1 MMINGHHM
9 DTTWQQL
16 RCVEH
21 PMAQSSEIF
30 WLSHAFTCFHMLSHA
45 FTCFH
50 VLSRA
55 FTCFHMLSRAFTCF
69 HVLSRA
75 FTCFHMLSHAFTCL
89 HMLSHAFT
97 CFHMLSHAFT
107 GNSCPFLM
115 QAQNCITM
123 HNYSLWLSIC
133 FMGAASNLTVC
144 CQGAESWFD
153 RRLPTCA
160 GPSSDRFVF
169 WRSSGHCSRGGDRMQ
184 SESVD

>member
-45 FTCFH
+45 FT
-50 VLSRA
+50 
-55 FTCFHMLSRAFTCF
+55 
-69 HVLSRA
+69 
-75 FTCFHMLSHAFTCL
+75 
-89 HMLSHAFT
+89 
-97 CFHMLSHAFT
+97 
-107 GNSCPFLM
+107 GNSFPFLM

-184 SESVD
+184 SESVRCLKMSKNV

>member
-1 MMINGHHM
+1 MSSRRLDGWFTLWRLAKPNLGNQWSMNDKWSMLINDDQWTSHGHHM
-9 DTTWQQL
+9 AATSL
-16 RCVEH
+16 CGASHGSV
-21 PMAQSSEIF
+21 F
-30 WLSHAFTCFHMLSHA
+30 WDFL
-45 FTCFH
+45 
-50 VLSRA
+50 
-55 FTCFHMLSRAFTCF
+55 
-69 HVLSRA
+69 
-75 FTCFHMLSHAFTCL
+75 
-89 HMLSHAFT
+89 AFT

-107 GNSCPFLM
+107 GNSFPFLM

-184 SESVD
+184 SESVRCLKMSKNV

>member
-1 MMINGHHM
+1 MINVDQWWSM
-9 DTTWQQL
+9 DITWTPHGSNFA
-16 RCVEH
+16 VWSI
-21 PMAQSSEIF
+21 P
-30 WLSHAFTCFHMLSHA
+30 WLSFLRFSGFHMI
-45 FTCFH
+45 
-50 VLSRA
+50 
-55 FTCFHMLSRAFTCF
+55 
-69 HVLSRA
+69 
-75 FTCFHMLSHAFTCL
+75 
-89 HMLSHAFT
+89 SHAFT

-107 GNSCPFLM
+107 GNSFPFLM

-184 SESVD
+184 SESVRCLKMSKNV